1 MCVLLCSDVNKIQD
15 GIGDKVSNFF
25 QWISAF
31 FTGII
36 IGFVYGWKLTLVI
49 LAVSPLL
56 VAAGGFMSFVS
67 ICFNHVCLFK
77 HWPMIACTQHHVTP
91 NSQ

>member
-1 MCVLLCSDVNKIQD
+1 MTCSDVNKVQD

-25 QWISAF
+25 QWTSAF
-31 FTGII
+31 VCGII

-56 VAAGGFMSFVS
+56 VASGGFMTFVS
-67 ICFNHVCLFK
+67 DLDLRSIIIVFISKRHLDGIL
-77 HWPMIACTQHHVTP
+77 H
-91 NSQ
+91 